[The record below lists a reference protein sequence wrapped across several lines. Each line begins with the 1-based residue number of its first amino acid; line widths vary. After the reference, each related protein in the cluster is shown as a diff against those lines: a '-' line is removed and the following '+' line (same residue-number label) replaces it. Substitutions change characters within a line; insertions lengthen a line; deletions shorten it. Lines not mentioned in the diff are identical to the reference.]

1 MATGGL
7 SFALG
12 AYTQATA
19 IGSTVI
25 GTAGLASGFNSL
37 AMMRQSAATN
47 NYAMAIGT
55 ASWADGVASLAMGS
69 SATARG
75 KQSIA
80 IGSSDML
87 AQNGGN
93 GRALTKY
100 DGTNNTQASGVR
112 AIAIGTTAR
121 TSADDTIAIG
131 TKTRILEKESGS
143 IAIGNTAG
151 TQGIKDTRADYLG
164 YTPITIKDKVGNQQD
179 KIAIGTNSYADGHD
193 SIAIGTRA
201 QAIFTNN
208 APSIGT
214 SRNTENAGAVSI
226 GYQSIAQGDQAVAL
240 GSRAEALNRQAMA
253 LGNDAFASGVGSIVI
268 GGDDSLP
275 HGSADTAGYQL
286 TTGYNPNSAK
296 FRPSAATGNGA
307 VVVGV
312 HSQALSQGSTAI
324 GVAATA
330 GDNDE
335 VKTKDTVKTATA
347 AKEATAVGA
356 KSRAKSEHT
365 TAVGYEAKAF
375 GLNST
380 TVGAE
385 STAESTNSFAGGYKA
400 TANGTNATAIGSSAQ
415 TKGDDAI
422 AIGTGAKALNTNTIS
437 IGTGNTVT
445 GANSTAIGDPTTISG
460 TGSHSLGND
469 NIIPDDNS
477 TVIGNSNVLSKGD
490 WSSTS
495 DGSHV
500 VGNNVQIRGE
510 NSLAFGNNA
519 MVGDANNEGVSGSVN
534 ATAIGT
540 SATAKGANALAVGT
554 GAKASKTNNTAI
566 GTSATVTKD
575 AGEDNIAFGSGAT
588 VTRGKNN
595 VVIGKGSQAD
605 SLNGSSI
612 AIGDG
617 ATIGNGVTGNG
628 YAIGTGANI
637 ASTNGGI
644 AFGNG
649 AKITNSNGGD
659 GSSVAIGEGAVAT
672 GTRAIS
678 LGHKA
683 NTDGNQVDSI
693 AIGSS
698 AKTSGNNNIAIGN
711 NATAQGNQA
720 EQIVIGTG
728 ANASGTSQ
736 YSIVMGSGAGATR
749 EHSTVLGSKANSIVD
764 GGVALGANSVSD
776 RQDGGSATGH
786 RSTYEP
792 YIPGTAD
799 PAQIEAIN
807 KTKGTTGAVSVGASA
822 TSSSPAIL
830 RQITNLAAGAEDT
843 DAVNVAQLKAAVT
856 TAVASSSWNIKEN
869 STQKDVVNSGDNVSF
884 ANGTG
889 TTATVEVTDSD
900 KTSTVKYSVNK
911 SNLNVAT
918 DGTVTAANTGDN
930 FATADQVAQAIN
942 KSEKTTAI
950 NNSTTITAKP
960 TTVGT
965 VTTYDLDLTQETKDK
980 IQQGIDA
987 NTTVNTKGITFTSDN
1002 AGAKTER
1009 KLGETL
1015 AINGDKTLI
1024 NTTVEAGKVSIAAT
1038 DKLKTAVTNAESA
1051 LQEIVT
1057 TVNGTTAQ
1065 TVNKNS
1071 NKANFINGK
1080 NIELTPS
1087 KDGITVATK
1096 ENVDFTTVNAT
1107 TVNATTVNGNTIKSG
1122 NVVINQDGIN
1132 AGGQTITNV
1141 KAGDKGTDAVN
1152 LNQLNEVKNTANA
1165 GWNLQANGQNGSNVK
1180 PNETVSLNNTDNN
1193 IVISK
1198 DANNDNVTFGLNS
1211 TLNIGNTKPIKID
1224 GTTGTISGLVSTLPT
1239 SSTLT
1244 AQTKP
1249 TTTDAILSS
1258 AATVGDVLNSG
1269 WNLQGNSQA
1278 VDFVSAYDTVNFV
1291 SGSGTTAEVTVD
1303 AGKAASTV
1311 KYSVNKSDLTVAPN
1325 GTVTA
1330 SNKGDN
1336 FATADQVAKAI
1347 NDSEKTSSVVSSTKT
1362 IKVTSKVDGKNTEYD
1377 LDLSEATKTSLQ
1389 NADNALQS
1397 WTAQANGQAVKTVS
1411 KDNATLNFVN
1421 GTNIQVTNDNGQV
1434 KIATVDA
1441 PTFTTVTAGTVNAE
1455 NFTTGTVSI
1464 TDNGIN
1470 AGNQKITNLANGTA
1484 NSDAVTLA
1492 QLNASKSV
1500 VKAGNNTN
1508 VRSETATD
1516 GSKVY
1521 TVDANATTVSG
1532 SDALN
1537 ITKSDAGNNVTNY
1550 ALDLSDKTKGEIK
1563 QGVDANTTVNTKGLT
1578 FTADSGTET
1587 LRKLGETLAINGDAT
1602 LINTKVEAGKVSVV
1616 ATKTLTDAVSNATSA
1631 LQSIVT
1637 TADSKDAQTVNK
1649 DSNKA
1654 NFISGTN
1661 IQLTGTKGGITVA
1674 TKENVDFTTVNA
1686 TTVNATTVNG
1696 DTIKSGDV
1704 VITKDGINAGNQTIS
1719 NVKDGTISENSKEA
1733 VNGSQ
1738 LYTTNQ
1744 NVTNNTANITKN
1756 TADIAK
1762 GTVYA
1767 GDVGNSFARPLG
1779 ETTNVKGGAKDNLSD
1794 NNIGVVSDG
1803 KDTLTVKLAKTLTDL
1818 TSAEFG
1824 EKDSSDKTVINKD
1837 GVSSE
1842 VTDKDGNV
1850 ISSTDLTSD
1859 GVTSESV
1866 IPETQTSSTETA
1878 DDGTTT
1884 QTDTATDG
1892 LDSNEVSSQGMT
1904 VSTSTTETKTTTVTP
1919 KDGTPETTVVETD
1932 TLKTTGV
1939 DNDGIRINTHETVTT
1954 TNPDGTTSVVE
1965 NGGEVSLTSS
1975 GLNNGGNRAINVAAG
1990 VNATDA
1996 VNVSQLEEART
2007 HYYSVK
2013 TSSEQANFNNDTA
2026 TGENSIAA
2034 GPNVWA
2040 QGVQSAVFGS
2050 MAGALGDKST
2060 AMGNDAWALGTQAT
2074 AIGSGVEAHGQGSV
2088 AIGNADNNGKDK
2100 TIATNE
2106 AINSV
2111 AIGTHAV
2118 VTKADTVAIGHNA
2131 GAVNTQ
2137 ATALGANANAAGEQ
2151 SNALGYKSS
2160 ASGNQSTAVGTEAN
2174 AAGKEA
2180 TALGYKAN
2188 SNGYRTTAIG
2198 HSSSA
2203 TGAMAVAL
2211 GNQANARGNLSQAF
2225 GDHAIASAE
2234 NATAI
2239 GTNANANA
2247 EKGIAFG
2254 TQAGVSGVSG
2264 IAFGDGAMSN
2274 AKQAISIGKSARTTA
2289 ENAVALGSSAIAT
2302 SNNAIAVGNS
2312 SNAIGAN
2319 SLAMG
2324 ANSKALKD
2332 NTIALGNNVSVTA
2345 ANAVALGLN
2354 STAYGENSIVMGT
2367 SAKNTGNH
2375 AVAIGTG
2382 ASAYRQNSIAMG
2394 KDSSTGGDFAVALGD
2409 SANAAAEN
2417 TLALGKNAIA
2427 DKKDSVALGNNAY
2440 TGDVIATESATL
2452 AGQVYEFAG
2461 KAPIGTVSVGN
2472 QGNERTIT
2480 NVAAG
2485 RISSTSTDAINGSQ
2499 LYAVSEVASRGW
2511 NIQANADVASK
2522 VVPGATVQFIDGK
2535 NINITRDGN
2544 NITIATDANVV
2555 TTETDKYVTS
2565 GKVDYD
2571 NQGNGTTTLT
2581 LKDGTEAQVTGA
2593 KNNFVTS
2600 ATTDAN
2606 GKKATLTRNDGGTV
2620 DIDLTNTVNQ
2630 AVTEATDKG
2639 TKYAGDRATDATTAN
2654 EFGRKLGETTNVK
2667 GGAQGELSDNNI
2679 GVVSNGVDTLTV
2691 KLAKALSGLTSATFG
2706 SDATDQTV
2714 INKDGVTI
2722 NSTTPDKTVSLTETG
2737 LNNGGNK
2744 ITNVKEGEAGTD
2756 AVNVNQ
2762 LNQAITNNA
2771 YNWNISDGTNNT
2783 AVPDSG
2789 TVAVKG
2795 SANADSANTVGVVTE
2810 LEGTNVKVDLSQK
2823 AKDDIANGQ
2832 KHSSVAG
2839 DTNFVVTQTTT
2850 NPEGGKQYDIKLADK
2865 VVIGKDKPVTIDGT
2879 NGTVSGLT
2887 NTTWDPNTTYT
2898 GGQAATQEQL
2908 KSVSDVVQNGWNI
2921 QANTDTA
2928 TKVAPGDTVKFID
2941 GENIK
2946 ITRAGNDITVATAKD
2961 VKFDSVKVGDKV
2973 SINNDGINAGDTKV
2987 TNVTNGTLAADSK
3000 DAVNGSQL
3008 YATNQN
3014 VTNNAANITK
3024 NADNI
3029 AKGTVYAGDRL
3040 DAAVTGKTN
3049 NFTRAL
3055 GEQTNVVGG
3064 ATGELS
3070 DNNLAVISNGTDTLT
3085 VKLAKSLT
3093 DLTNAT
3099 FGSTDTDKTVINKDG
3114 VIISSDKPEKEVS
3127 LTDKGLNNGNNQITN
3142 VTSGLVKRDGSS
3154 VELSKAEGDVLTNAV
3169 NVGDLKT
3176 TVTNLTEEGKGGG
3189 FGLTAEDNKDVK
3201 ADLGKTVKV
3210 QGDGSVK
3217 TTIVEKDGQS
3227 ALQVGLT
3234 ENVTVGGQDK
3244 PGTITV
3250 KGENGKDGSIGLT
3263 GAPGKDG
3270 QDAQAT
3276 IKVVDGTKGLDGN
3289 NGKDGESKTRIVY
3302 EKPNGGGT
3310 EEIATLNDGLNFVGD
3325 KGQIIRKK
3333 LNETLAIKGNL
3344 DAAAVVTDKNLRVD
3358 NDKDQNGELI
3368 IKMAKSLTD
3377 LTNATFSSDDSN
3389 TVIGGNGLTI
3399 TPKGGDASN
3408 TVSLTDKGLNNGNN
3422 TIINVAPG
3430 VNGTDAVNKDQLDG
3444 VNATAN
3450 AGWNLTTNGD
3460 NTNASNVAPNST
3472 VDLANTDGNIVIT
3485 KAGNNVTFDLNNNLT
3500 VGGPGKDGKDGV
3512 DGQLGVQGKDGK
3524 TGVALNGKDG
3534 TIGINGKDG
3543 SNGSITV
3550 KQGKPGVDGK
3560 DGETKTRIVYE
3571 TKDETGKPTT
3581 EEVATLKDGLKFVG
3595 DTGEVIAKKLNETL
3609 AIKGNLTATA
3619 AVTDKNLRVD
3629 NENGQLIVK
3638 MAKSLTDLTNAT
3650 FGSDNSNTTIGGN
3663 GVTITPK
3670 GGDASNTVSLT
3681 DKGLN
3686 NGNNQV
3692 TNVSTGLKDRDGNN
3706 VTLANASGD
3715 VLNNAVNVGDLKD
3728 SVNNL
3733 TNATTGGFGL
3743 TDEKGNDVKADLGK
3757 TVTVQGD
3764 GSVRTTVVEV
3774 EKDGKKEKV
3783 LEVGLTNNVTVGND
3797 KEPGTITVKG
3807 ENGKDGVSI
3816 SGKDGIGIKGENGQ
3830 DAVSINGKDGD
3841 GTVAVKGKDGKTG
3854 VALNGKDG
3862 TIGINGKDGSNG
3874 SITVAQGEKGLD
3886 GNDGANGKTKTR
3898 IVYEKPNGDKEEVA
3912 TLNDGL
3918 NFVGND
3924 GKVIAK
3930 KLNKTLA
3937 IKGNLSTAVKDVTA
3951 NNLRVDNV
3959 GDELIINMAK
3969 ALTDLTSATF
3979 TNKDGNKSV
3988 VDGNGLTITPTK
4000 GGNIVSLTTSGLD
4013 NGGNKVINVAAGD
4026 VNANSTDAVN
4036 GSQLYAVSE
4045 VANKGWNI
4053 QTNGNDTTNV
4063 KPGDTVNFVNGKNIE
4078 INNDGTNVTVGLAKD
4093 VDLGKDGSI
4102 KAGDTIMNNEGVKVG
4117 DNVSLTKD
4125 GLKAGNVTISATTGI
4140 NAGDKQITNVAS
4152 GLGGKKLSEAKGDT
4166 LTNAA
4171 NIGDLQT
4178 AVSSVTDASQG
4189 GGFGLADDK
4198 GQEVKQNLGKTIPVK
4213 GDGKNIITVVKG
4225 GALTVN
4231 LNKDVDLGK
4240 DGSVTTG
4247 NTKVSDKGVSFADSL
4262 VNLTSNGLDN
4272 GGNKVTNVKAGD
4284 VNANS
4289 TDAVN
4294 GSQLYAT
4301 NQNVTNVQNE
4311 VAKGWN
4317 IEAGTVDGGKVFNAS
4332 KTKVAMGDTVGV
4344 KAGKNIEITQDGSN
4358 IAIAT
4363 SANPTFETVTTE
4375 SVKVGKGD
4383 NTVAIETVTDKH
4395 GSALKVSGADGKSET
4410 RINNVADGKA
4420 DNDAVNVRQLRGVAQ
4435 NVANIDNRVSKLD
4448 KRVRGIGANAAAAS
4462 SLPQVYIPGKSMV
4475 ALAGGAYS
4483 GASAVAVGYSRAS
4496 DNGKVILKV
4505 NGTANSAGH
4514 YSGGVGVGYQW

>member
-1 MATGGL
+1 MA
-7 SFALG
+7 G
-12 AYTQATA
+12 A
-19 IGSTVI
+19 
-25 GTAGLASGFNSL
+25 
-37 AMMRQSAATN
+37 
-47 NYAMAIGT
+47 
-55 ASWADGVASLAMGS
+55 
-69 SATARG
+69 
-75 KQSIA
+75 
-80 IGSSDML
+80 SSD
-87 AQNGGN
+87 
-93 GRALTKY
+93 K
-100 DGTNNTQASGVR
+100 
-112 AIAIGTTAR
+112 
-121 TSADDTIAIG
+121 
-131 TKTRILEKESGS
+131 
-143 IAIGNTAG
+143 
-151 TQGIKDTRADYLG
+151 
-164 YTPITIKDKVGNQQD
+164 
-179 KIAIGTNSYADGHD
+179 
-193 SIAIGTRA
+193 
-201 QAIFTNN
+201 
-208 APSIGT
+208 
-214 SRNTENAGAVSI
+214 
-226 GYQSIAQGDQAVAL
+226 
-240 GSRAEALNRQAMA
+240 
-253 LGNDAFASGVGSIVI
+253 
-268 GGDDSLP
+268 
-275 HGSADTAGYQL
+275 
-286 TTGYNPNSAK
+286 
-296 FRPSAATGNGA
+296 
-307 VVVGV
+307 
-312 HSQALSQGSTAI
+312 
-324 GVAATA
+324 
-330 GDNDE
+330 
-335 VKTKDTVKTATA
+335 
-347 AKEATAVGA
+347 ATAV
-356 KSRAKSEHT
+356 
-365 TAVGYEAKAF
+365 
-375 GLNST
+375 
-380 TVGAE
+380 
-385 STAESTNSFAGGYKA
+385 
-400 TANGTNATAIGSSAQ
+400 
-415 TKGDDAI
+415 
-422 AIGTGAKALNTNTIS
+422 
-437 IGTGNTVT
+437 
-445 GANSTAIGDPTTISG
+445 
-460 TGSHSLGND
+460 
-469 NIIPDDNS
+469 
-477 TVIGNSNVLSKGD
+477 
-490 WSSTS
+490 
-495 DGSHV
+495 
-500 VGNNVQIRGE
+500 
-510 NSLAFGNNA
+510 
-519 MVGDANNEGVSGSVN
+519 
-534 ATAIGT
+534 
-540 SATAKGANALAVGT
+540 
-554 GAKASKTNNTAI
+554 
-566 GTSATVTKD
+566 
-575 AGEDNIAFGSGAT
+575 
-588 VTRGKNN
+588 
-595 VVIGKGSQAD
+595 
-605 SLNGSSI
+605 
-612 AIGDG
+612 
-617 ATIGNGVTGNG
+617 
-628 YAIGTGANI
+628 
-637 ASTNGGI
+637 
-644 AFGNG
+644 
-649 AKITNSNGGD
+649 
-659 GSSVAIGEGAVAT
+659 
-672 GTRAIS
+672 
-678 LGHKA
+678 
-683 NTDGNQVDSI
+683 
-693 AIGSS
+693 
-698 AKTSGNNNIAIGN
+698 
-711 NATAQGNQA
+711 
-720 EQIVIGTG
+720 
-728 ANASGTSQ
+728 
-736 YSIVMGSGAGATR
+736 
-749 EHSTVLGSKANSIVD
+749 
-764 GGVALGANSVSD
+764 
-776 RQDGGSATGH
+776 
-786 RSTYEP
+786 
-792 YIPGTAD
+792 
-799 PAQIEAIN
+799 
-807 KTKGTTGAVSVGASA
+807 
-822 TSSSPAIL
+822 
-830 RQITNLAAGAEDT
+830 
-843 DAVNVAQLKAAVT
+843 
-856 TAVASSSWNIKEN
+856 
-869 STQKDVVNSGDNVSF
+869 
-884 ANGTG
+884 
-889 TTATVEVTDSD
+889 
-900 KTSTVKYSVNK
+900 
-911 SNLNVAT
+911 
-918 DGTVTAANTGDN
+918 
-930 FATADQVAQAIN
+930 
-942 KSEKTTAI
+942 
-950 NNSTTITAKP
+950 
-960 TTVGT
+960 
-965 VTTYDLDLTQETKDK
+965 
-980 IQQGIDA
+980 
-987 NTTVNTKGITFTSDN
+987 
-1002 AGAKTER
+1002 
-1009 KLGETL
+1009 
-1015 AINGDKTLI
+1015 
-1024 NTTVEAGKVSIAAT
+1024 
-1038 DKLKTAVTNAESA
+1038 
-1051 LQEIVT
+1051 
-1057 TVNGTTAQ
+1057 
-1065 TVNKNS
+1065 
-1071 NKANFINGK
+1071 
-1080 NIELTPS
+1080 
-1087 KDGITVATK
+1087 
-1096 ENVDFTTVNAT
+1096 
-1107 TVNATTVNGNTIKSG
+1107 
-1122 NVVINQDGIN
+1122 
-1132 AGGQTITNV
+1132 
-1141 KAGDKGTDAVN
+1141 
-1152 LNQLNEVKNTANA
+1152 
-1165 GWNLQANGQNGSNVK
+1165 
-1180 PNETVSLNNTDNN
+1180 
-1193 IVISK
+1193 
-1198 DANNDNVTFGLNS
+1198 
-1211 TLNIGNTKPIKID
+1211 
-1224 GTTGTISGLVSTLPT
+1224 
-1239 SSTLT
+1239 
-1244 AQTKP
+1244 
-1249 TTTDAILSS
+1249 
-1258 AATVGDVLNSG
+1258 
-1269 WNLQGNSQA
+1269 
-1278 VDFVSAYDTVNFV
+1278 
-1291 SGSGTTAEVTVD
+1291 
-1303 AGKAASTV
+1303 
-1311 KYSVNKSDLTVAPN
+1311 
-1325 GTVTA
+1325 
-1330 SNKGDN
+1330 
-1336 FATADQVAKAI
+1336 
-1347 NDSEKTSSVVSSTKT
+1347 
-1362 IKVTSKVDGKNTEYD
+1362 
-1377 LDLSEATKTSLQ
+1377 
-1389 NADNALQS
+1389 
-1397 WTAQANGQAVKTVS
+1397 
-1411 KDNATLNFVN
+1411 
-1421 GTNIQVTNDNGQV
+1421 
-1434 KIATVDA
+1434 
-1441 PTFTTVTAGTVNAE
+1441 
-1455 NFTTGTVSI
+1455 
-1464 TDNGIN
+1464 
-1470 AGNQKITNLANGTA
+1470 
-1484 NSDAVTLA
+1484 
-1492 QLNASKSV
+1492 
-1500 VKAGNNTN
+1500 
-1508 VRSETATD
+1508 
-1516 GSKVY
+1516 
-1521 TVDANATTVSG
+1521 
-1532 SDALN
+1532 
-1537 ITKSDAGNNVTNY
+1537 
-1550 ALDLSDKTKGEIK
+1550 
-1563 QGVDANTTVNTKGLT
+1563 
-1578 FTADSGTET
+1578 
-1587 LRKLGETLAINGDAT
+1587 
-1602 LINTKVEAGKVSVV
+1602 
-1616 ATKTLTDAVSNATSA
+1616 
-1631 LQSIVT
+1631 
-1637 TADSKDAQTVNK
+1637 
-1649 DSNKA
+1649 
-1654 NFISGTN
+1654 
-1661 IQLTGTKGGITVA
+1661 
-1674 TKENVDFTTVNA
+1674 
-1686 TTVNATTVNG
+1686 
-1696 DTIKSGDV
+1696 
-1704 VITKDGINAGNQTIS
+1704 
-1719 NVKDGTISENSKEA
+1719 
-1733 VNGSQ
+1733 
-1738 LYTTNQ
+1738 
-1744 NVTNNTANITKN
+1744 
-1756 TADIAK
+1756 
-1762 GTVYA
+1762 
-1767 GDVGNSFARPLG
+1767 
-1779 ETTNVKGGAKDNLSD
+1779 
-1794 NNIGVVSDG
+1794 
-1803 KDTLTVKLAKTLTDL
+1803 
-1818 TSAEFG
+1818 
-1824 EKDSSDKTVINKD
+1824 
-1837 GVSSE
+1837 
-1842 VTDKDGNV
+1842 
-1850 ISSTDLTSD
+1850 
-1859 GVTSESV
+1859 
-1866 IPETQTSSTETA
+1866 
-1878 DDGTTT
+1878 
-1884 QTDTATDG
+1884 
-1892 LDSNEVSSQGMT
+1892 
-1904 VSTSTTETKTTTVTP
+1904 
-1919 KDGTPETTVVETD
+1919 
-1932 TLKTTGV
+1932 
-1939 DNDGIRINTHETVTT
+1939 
-1954 TNPDGTTSVVE
+1954 
-1965 NGGEVSLTSS
+1965 
-1975 GLNNGGNRAINVAAG
+1975 
-1990 VNATDA
+1990 
-1996 VNVSQLEEART
+1996 
-2007 HYYSVK
+2007 
-2013 TSSEQANFNNDTA
+2013 
-2026 TGENSIAA
+2026 
-2034 GPNVWA
+2034 
-2040 QGVQSAVFGS
+2040 
-2050 MAGALGDKST
+2050 
-2060 AMGNDAWALGTQAT
+2060 GNDAWALGVQST
-2074 AIGSGVEAHGQGSV
+2074 AIGSGVVAGGKGSV
-2088 AIGNADNNGKDK
+2088 VIGSAENTEK
-2100 TIATNE
+2100 TVSTAE
-2106 AINSV
+2106 AENSV

-2118 VTKADTVAIGHNA
+2118 VTKADAVAIGHNS
-2131 GAVNTQ
+2131 GAVNVNTTAIGSGANASGEHSTALGNKASSSGNN
-2137 ATALGANANAAGEQ
+2137 ATALG
-2151 SNALGYKSS
+2151 
-2160 ASGNQSTAVGTEAN
+2160 VEAN
-2174 AAGKEA
+2174 ASGQESNV
-2180 TALGYKAN
+2180 LGYKAN
-2188 SNGYRTTAIG
+2188 SNGYR
-2198 HSSSA
+2198 
-2203 TGAMAVAL
+2203 AMALGTLSNAAGTMAIAL
-2211 GNQANARGNLSQAF
+2211 GSQSNASGIKAQAF
-2225 GDHAIASAE
+2225 GSNAIASAE
-2234 NATAI
+2234 DAI
-2239 GTNANANA
+2239 AMGSNANANA
-2247 EKGIAFG
+2247 VSGVALG
-2254 TQAGVSGVSG
+2254 NRSMASGVSGV
-2264 IAFGDGAMSN
+2264 ALGDGAASN
-2274 AKQAISIGKSARTTA
+2274 AQQSISIGKSARTTA
-2289 ENAVALGSSAIAT
+2289 TNSIALGNASLATADSAIAMGNSSSAVG
-2302 SNNAIAVGNS
+2302 SNGIAVG
-2312 SNAIGAN
+2312 AK
-2319 SLAMG
+2319 
-2324 ANSKALKD
+2324 SKALKD
-2332 NTIALGNNVSVTA
+2332 NAIALGNNATVTA
-2345 ANAVALGLN
+2345 NNALALGLN
-2354 STAYGENSIVMGT
+2354 SVAYSDNAIVLGT
-2367 SAKNTGNH
+2367 TSKATGSH

-2417 TLALGKNAIA
+2417 TLALGKNAVA

-2511 NIQANADVASK
+2511 NIQANGDKASQVA
-2522 VVPGATVQFIDGK
+2522 PGASVQFIDGT
-2535 NINITRDGN
+2535 NIDITRDGN
-2544 NITIATDANVV
+2544 NITIATAANVV
-2555 TTETDKYVTS
+2555 TTDTDKYVTG
-2565 GKVDYD
+2565 GKVAYD

-2593 KNNFVTS
+2593 KNNFVTKS
-2600 ATTDAN
+2600 ETATD

-2639 TKYAGDRATDATTAN
+2639 TKYAGDKADTGAAAN

-2744 ITNVKEGEAGTD
+2744 ITNVAEGKAGTD
-2756 AVNVNQ
+2756 AVNVDQ
-2762 LNQAITNNA
+2762 LTKAITDSA

-2795 SANADSANTVGVVTE
+2795 SANADSVNTVGVVTE

-3114 VIISSDKPEKEVS
+3114 VTISSGKPEKEVS

-3250 KGENGKDGSIGLT
+3250 KGENSKDGVAINGKDGSIGLT

-3325 KGQIIRKK
+3325 KGQVIQKK

-3344 DAAAVVTDKNLRVD
+3344 DVNATVTDKNLRVD

-3399 TPKGGDASN
+3399 TPKAGDE
-3408 TVSLTDKGLNNGNN
+3408 VSLTDKGLNNGNN

-3581 EEVATLKDGLKFVG
+3581 EEVATLNDGLKFVG

-3629 NENGQLIVK
+3629 NENGRLIVK

-3764 GSVRTTVVEV
+3764 GSVKTEVV
-3774 EKDGKKEKV
+3774 EKDGKKA
-3783 LEVGLTNNVTVGND
+3783 LQIGLTNNVTVGND

-3816 SGKDGIGIKGENGQ
+3816 SGKDGISIKGENGQ
-3830 DAVSINGKDGD
+3830 DAVSINGKDGN
-3841 GTVAVKGKDGKTG
+3841 GAIAVNGKDGKTG
-3854 VALNGKDG
+3854 VGLDGANG

-3874 SITVAQGEKGLD
+3874 TITLAKGEPGVD
-3886 GNDGANGKTKTR
+3886 GKDGKTR
-3898 IVYEKPNGDKEEVA
+3898 IVYETKTPDGKTVTEEVA
-3912 TLNDGL
+3912 TLKDGL
-3918 NFVGND
+3918 KFVGDD
-3924 GKVIAK
+3924 GKIITK
-3930 KLNKTLA
+3930 ELNETLT
-3937 IKGNLSTAVKDVTA
+3937 IKGNLSTTAAVTDK
-3951 NNLRVDNV
+3951 NLRVDNV
-3959 GDELIINMAK
+3959 DNALIIKMART
-3969 ALTDLTSATF
+3969 LTDLTNATF
-3979 TNKDGNKSV
+3979 TNAGGDKSV
-3988 VDGNGLTITPTK
+3988 VDGNGLTITPS
-4000 GGNIVSLTTSGLD
+4000 GNASNTVSLTTTGLN
-4013 NGGNKVINVAAGD
+4013 NGDNKVINVAAGD

-4053 QTNGNDTTNV
+4053 QTNGSNTTNV
-4063 KPGDTVNFVNGKNIE
+4063 KPGDTVNFANGDNIA
-4078 INNDGTNVTVGLAKD
+4078 ITNDGTKVTVGLVKN
-4093 VDLGKDGSI
+4093 VDLGEDGSI
-4102 KAGDTIMNNEGVKVG
+4102 KAGDTFVNKDGVKVG

-4152 GLGGKKLSEAKGDT
+4152 GLGGKKLSEAEGDT

-4178 AVSSVTDASQG
+4178 AVSSVTDASKG

-4198 GQEVKQNLGKTIPVK
+4198 GANVTQNLGKTIAVK
-4213 GDGKNIITVVKG
+4213 GDGKNISTVVKG

-4383 NTVAIETVTDKH
+4383 NTVAIEMVTDKH

>member
-1 MATGGL
+1 MNKIFKVIWSHVTQTFVVVSELTRSKSKAKASVSDVKMNDVPSLITSGFKLTLISSLLISSIPTVYAAVAIDSMNRGFAFNNGTAKAGTNSAHYSYNYENPGNKNYVGQSDTSRYSGTLEASSGIAIGLNATTIASDNYSSGVAIGDNAMATGGL

-2319 SLAMG
+2319 SL
-2324 ANSKALKD
+2324 
-2332 NTIALGNNVSVTA
+2332 
-2345 ANAVALGLN
+2345 
-2354 STAYGENSIVMGT
+2354 
-2367 SAKNTGNH
+2367 
-2375 AVAIGTG
+2375 
-2382 ASAYRQNSIAMG
+2382 
-2394 KDSSTGGDFAVALGD
+2394 
-2409 SANAAAEN
+2409 
-2417 TLALGKNAIA
+2417 
-2427 DKKDSVALGNNAY
+2427 
-2440 TGDVIATESATL
+2440 
-2452 AGQVYEFAG
+2452 
-2461 KAPIGTVSVGN
+2461 
-2472 QGNERTIT
+2472 
-2480 NVAAG
+2480 
-2485 RISSTSTDAINGSQ
+2485 NGC
-2499 LYAVSEVASRGW
+2499 
-2511 NIQANADVASK
+2511 K
-2522 VVPGATVQFIDGK
+2522 
-2535 NINITRDGN
+2535 
-2544 NITIATDANVV
+2544 
-2555 TTETDKYVTS
+2555 
-2565 GKVDYD
+2565 
-2571 NQGNGTTTLT
+2571 
-2581 LKDGTEAQVTGA
+2581 
-2593 KNNFVTS
+2593 
-2600 ATTDAN
+2600 
-2606 GKKATLTRNDGGTV
+2606 
-2620 DIDLTNTVNQ
+2620 
-2630 AVTEATDKG
+2630 
-2639 TKYAGDRATDATTAN
+2639 
-2654 EFGRKLGETTNVK
+2654 
-2667 GGAQGELSDNNI
+2667 
-2679 GVVSNGVDTLTV
+2679 
-2691 KLAKALSGLTSATFG
+2691 
-2706 SDATDQTV
+2706 
-2714 INKDGVTI
+2714 
-2722 NSTTPDKTVSLTETG
+2722 
-2737 LNNGGNK
+2737 
-2744 ITNVKEGEAGTD
+2744 
-2756 AVNVNQ
+2756 
-2762 LNQAITNNA
+2762 
-2771 YNWNISDGTNNT
+2771 
-2783 AVPDSG
+2783 
-2789 TVAVKG
+2789 
-2795 SANADSANTVGVVTE
+2795 
-2810 LEGTNVKVDLSQK
+2810 
-2823 AKDDIANGQ
+2823 
-2832 KHSSVAG
+2832 
-2839 DTNFVVTQTTT
+2839 
-2850 NPEGGKQYDIKLADK
+2850 
-2865 VVIGKDKPVTIDGT
+2865 
-2879 NGTVSGLT
+2879 
-2887 NTTWDPNTTYT
+2887 
-2898 GGQAATQEQL
+2898 
-2908 KSVSDVVQNGWNI
+2908 
-2921 QANTDTA
+2921 
-2928 TKVAPGDTVKFID
+2928 
-2941 GENIK
+2941 
-2946 ITRAGNDITVATAKD
+2946 
-2961 VKFDSVKVGDKV
+2961 
-2973 SINNDGINAGDTKV
+2973 
-2987 TNVTNGTLAADSK
+2987 
-3000 DAVNGSQL
+3000 
-3008 YATNQN
+3008 
-3014 VTNNAANITK
+3014 
-3024 NADNI
+3024 
-3029 AKGTVYAGDRL
+3029 
-3040 DAAVTGKTN
+3040 
-3049 NFTRAL
+3049 
-3055 GEQTNVVGG
+3055 
-3064 ATGELS
+3064 
-3070 DNNLAVISNGTDTLT
+3070 
-3085 VKLAKSLT
+3085 
-3093 DLTNAT
+3093 
-3099 FGSTDTDKTVINKDG
+3099 
-3114 VIISSDKPEKEVS
+3114 
-3127 LTDKGLNNGNNQITN
+3127 
-3142 VTSGLVKRDGSS
+3142 
-3154 VELSKAEGDVLTNAV
+3154 
-3169 NVGDLKT
+3169 
-3176 TVTNLTEEGKGGG
+3176 
-3189 FGLTAEDNKDVK
+3189 
-3201 ADLGKTVKV
+3201 
-3210 QGDGSVK
+3210 
-3217 TTIVEKDGQS
+3217 
-3227 ALQVGLT
+3227 
-3234 ENVTVGGQDK
+3234 
-3244 PGTITV
+3244 
-3250 KGENGKDGSIGLT
+3250 
-3263 GAPGKDG
+3263 
-3270 QDAQAT
+3270 
-3276 IKVVDGTKGLDGN
+3276 
-3289 NGKDGESKTRIVY
+3289 
-3302 EKPNGGGT
+3302 
-3310 EEIATLNDGLNFVGD
+3310 
-3325 KGQIIRKK
+3325 
-3333 LNETLAIKGNL
+3333 
-3344 DAAAVVTDKNLRVD
+3344 
-3358 NDKDQNGELI
+3358 
-3368 IKMAKSLTD
+3368 
-3377 LTNATFSSDDSN
+3377 
-3389 TVIGGNGLTI
+3389 
-3399 TPKGGDASN
+3399 
-3408 TVSLTDKGLNNGNN
+3408 
-3422 TIINVAPG
+3422 
-3430 VNGTDAVNKDQLDG
+3430 
-3444 VNATAN
+3444 
-3450 AGWNLTTNGD
+3450 
-3460 NTNASNVAPNST
+3460 
-3472 VDLANTDGNIVIT
+3472 
-3485 KAGNNVTFDLNNNLT
+3485 
-3500 VGGPGKDGKDGV
+3500 
-3512 DGQLGVQGKDGK
+3512 
-3524 TGVALNGKDG
+3524 
-3534 TIGINGKDG
+3534 
-3543 SNGSITV
+3543 
-3550 KQGKPGVDGK
+3550 
-3560 DGETKTRIVYE
+3560 
-3571 TKDETGKPTT
+3571 
-3581 EEVATLKDGLKFVG
+3581 
-3595 DTGEVIAKKLNETL
+3595 
-3609 AIKGNLTATA
+3609 
-3619 AVTDKNLRVD
+3619 
-3629 NENGQLIVK
+3629 
-3638 MAKSLTDLTNAT
+3638 
-3650 FGSDNSNTTIGGN
+3650 
-3663 GVTITPK
+3663 
-3670 GGDASNTVSLT
+3670 
-3681 DKGLN
+3681 
-3686 NGNNQV
+3686 
-3692 TNVSTGLKDRDGNN
+3692 
-3706 VTLANASGD
+3706 
-3715 VLNNAVNVGDLKD
+3715 
-3728 SVNNL
+3728 
-3733 TNATTGGFGL
+3733 
-3743 TDEKGNDVKADLGK
+3743 
-3757 TVTVQGD
+3757 
-3764 GSVRTTVVEV
+3764 
-3774 EKDGKKEKV
+3774 
-3783 LEVGLTNNVTVGND
+3783 
-3797 KEPGTITVKG
+3797 
-3807 ENGKDGVSI
+3807 
-3816 SGKDGIGIKGENGQ
+3816 
-3830 DAVSINGKDGD
+3830 
-3841 GTVAVKGKDGKTG
+3841 
-3854 VALNGKDG
+3854 
-3862 TIGINGKDGSNG
+3862 
-3874 SITVAQGEKGLD
+3874 
-3886 GNDGANGKTKTR
+3886 
-3898 IVYEKPNGDKEEVA
+3898 
-3912 TLNDGL
+3912 
-3918 NFVGND
+3918 
-3924 GKVIAK
+3924 
-3930 KLNKTLA
+3930 
-3937 IKGNLSTAVKDVTA
+3937 
-3951 NNLRVDNV
+3951 
-3959 GDELIINMAK
+3959 
-3969 ALTDLTSATF
+3969 
-3979 TNKDGNKSV
+3979 
-3988 VDGNGLTITPTK
+3988 
-4000 GGNIVSLTTSGLD
+4000 
-4013 NGGNKVINVAAGD
+4013 
-4026 VNANSTDAVN
+4026 
-4036 GSQLYAVSE
+4036 
-4045 VANKGWNI
+4045 
-4053 QTNGNDTTNV
+4053 
-4063 KPGDTVNFVNGKNIE
+4063 
-4078 INNDGTNVTVGLAKD
+4078 
-4093 VDLGKDGSI
+4093 
-4102 KAGDTIMNNEGVKVG
+4102 
-4117 DNVSLTKD
+4117 
-4125 GLKAGNVTISATTGI
+4125 
-4140 NAGDKQITNVAS
+4140 
-4152 GLGGKKLSEAKGDT
+4152 
-4166 LTNAA
+4166 
-4171 NIGDLQT
+4171 
-4178 AVSSVTDASQG
+4178 
-4189 GGFGLADDK
+4189 
-4198 GQEVKQNLGKTIPVK
+4198 
-4213 GDGKNIITVVKG
+4213 
-4225 GALTVN
+4225 
-4231 LNKDVDLGK
+4231 
-4240 DGSVTTG
+4240 
-4247 NTKVSDKGVSFADSL
+4247 
-4262 VNLTSNGLDN
+4262 
-4272 GGNKVTNVKAGD
+4272 
-4284 VNANS
+4284 
-4289 TDAVN
+4289 
-4294 GSQLYAT
+4294 
-4301 NQNVTNVQNE
+4301 
-4311 VAKGWN
+4311 
-4317 IEAGTVDGGKVFNAS
+4317 
-4332 KTKVAMGDTVGV
+4332 
-4344 KAGKNIEITQDGSN
+4344 
-4358 IAIAT
+4358 
-4363 SANPTFETVTTE
+4363 
-4375 SVKVGKGD
+4375 
-4383 NTVAIETVTDKH
+4383 
-4395 GSALKVSGADGKSET
+4395 
-4410 RINNVADGKA
+4410 
-4420 DNDAVNVRQLRGVAQ
+4420 
-4435 NVANIDNRVSKLD
+4435 
-4448 KRVRGIGANAAAAS
+4448 
-4462 SLPQVYIPGKSMV
+4462 
-4475 ALAGGAYS
+4475 
-4483 GASAVAVGYSRAS
+4483 
-4496 DNGKVILKV
+4496 
-4505 NGTANSAGH
+4505 
-4514 YSGGVGVGYQW
+4514 

>member
-1 MATGGL
+1 M
-7 SFALG
+7 
-12 AYTQATA
+12 
-19 IGSTVI
+19 
-25 GTAGLASGFNSL
+25 
-37 AMMRQSAATN
+37 
-47 NYAMAIGT
+47 
-55 ASWADGVASLAMGS
+55 
-69 SATARG
+69 
-75 KQSIA
+75 
-80 IGSSDML
+80 
-87 AQNGGN
+87 
-93 GRALTKY
+93 
-100 DGTNNTQASGVR
+100 
-112 AIAIGTTAR
+112 
-121 TSADDTIAIG
+121 
-131 TKTRILEKESGS
+131 
-143 IAIGNTAG
+143 
-151 TQGIKDTRADYLG
+151 
-164 YTPITIKDKVGNQQD
+164 
-179 KIAIGTNSYADGHD
+179 
-193 SIAIGTRA
+193 
-201 QAIFTNN
+201 
-208 APSIGT
+208 
-214 SRNTENAGAVSI
+214 
-226 GYQSIAQGDQAVAL
+226 
-240 GSRAEALNRQAMA
+240 
-253 LGNDAFASGVGSIVI
+253 
-268 GGDDSLP
+268 
-275 HGSADTAGYQL
+275 
-286 TTGYNPNSAK
+286 
-296 FRPSAATGNGA
+296 
-307 VVVGV
+307 
-312 HSQALSQGSTAI
+312 
-324 GVAATA
+324 
-330 GDNDE
+330 
-335 VKTKDTVKTATA
+335 
-347 AKEATAVGA
+347 
-356 KSRAKSEHT
+356 
-365 TAVGYEAKAF
+365 
-375 GLNST
+375 
-380 TVGAE
+380 
-385 STAESTNSFAGGYKA
+385 
-400 TANGTNATAIGSSAQ
+400 
-415 TKGDDAI
+415 
-422 AIGTGAKALNTNTIS
+422 
-437 IGTGNTVT
+437 
-445 GANSTAIGDPTTISG
+445 
-460 TGSHSLGND
+460 
-469 NIIPDDNS
+469 
-477 TVIGNSNVLSKGD
+477 
-490 WSSTS
+490 
-495 DGSHV
+495 
-500 VGNNVQIRGE
+500 
-510 NSLAFGNNA
+510 
-519 MVGDANNEGVSGSVN
+519 
-534 ATAIGT
+534 
-540 SATAKGANALAVGT
+540 
-554 GAKASKTNNTAI
+554 
-566 GTSATVTKD
+566 
-575 AGEDNIAFGSGAT
+575 
-588 VTRGKNN
+588 
-595 VVIGKGSQAD
+595 
-605 SLNGSSI
+605 
-612 AIGDG
+612 
-617 ATIGNGVTGNG
+617 
-628 YAIGTGANI
+628 
-637 ASTNGGI
+637 
-644 AFGNG
+644 
-649 AKITNSNGGD
+649 
-659 GSSVAIGEGAVAT
+659 
-672 GTRAIS
+672 
-678 LGHKA
+678 
-683 NTDGNQVDSI
+683 
-693 AIGSS
+693 
-698 AKTSGNNNIAIGN
+698 
-711 NATAQGNQA
+711 
-720 EQIVIGTG
+720 
-728 ANASGTSQ
+728 
-736 YSIVMGSGAGATR
+736 
-749 EHSTVLGSKANSIVD
+749 
-764 GGVALGANSVSD
+764 
-776 RQDGGSATGH
+776 
-786 RSTYEP
+786 
-792 YIPGTAD
+792 
-799 PAQIEAIN
+799 
-807 KTKGTTGAVSVGASA
+807 
-822 TSSSPAIL
+822 
-830 RQITNLAAGAEDT
+830 
-843 DAVNVAQLKAAVT
+843 
-856 TAVASSSWNIKEN
+856 
-869 STQKDVVNSGDNVSF
+869 
-884 ANGTG
+884 
-889 TTATVEVTDSD
+889 
-900 KTSTVKYSVNK
+900 
-911 SNLNVAT
+911 
-918 DGTVTAANTGDN
+918 
-930 FATADQVAQAIN
+930 
-942 KSEKTTAI
+942 
-950 NNSTTITAKP
+950 
-960 TTVGT
+960 
-965 VTTYDLDLTQETKDK
+965 
-980 IQQGIDA
+980 
-987 NTTVNTKGITFTSDN
+987 
-1002 AGAKTER
+1002 
-1009 KLGETL
+1009 
-1015 AINGDKTLI
+1015 
-1024 NTTVEAGKVSIAAT
+1024 
-1038 DKLKTAVTNAESA
+1038 
-1051 LQEIVT
+1051 
-1057 TVNGTTAQ
+1057 
-1065 TVNKNS
+1065 
-1071 NKANFINGK
+1071 
-1080 NIELTPS
+1080 
-1087 KDGITVATK
+1087 
-1096 ENVDFTTVNAT
+1096 
-1107 TVNATTVNGNTIKSG
+1107 
-1122 NVVINQDGIN
+1122 INQ
-1132 AGGQTITNV
+1132 
-1141 KAGDKGTDAVN
+1141 
-1152 LNQLNEVKNTANA
+1152 
-1165 GWNLQANGQNGSNVK
+1165 
-1180 PNETVSLNNTDNN
+1180 
-1193 IVISK
+1193 
-1198 DANNDNVTFGLNS
+1198 
-1211 TLNIGNTKPIKID
+1211 
-1224 GTTGTISGLVSTLPT
+1224 
-1239 SSTLT
+1239 
-1244 AQTKP
+1244 
-1249 TTTDAILSS
+1249 
-1258 AATVGDVLNSG
+1258 
-1269 WNLQGNSQA
+1269 
-1278 VDFVSAYDTVNFV
+1278 
-1291 SGSGTTAEVTVD
+1291 
-1303 AGKAASTV
+1303 
-1311 KYSVNKSDLTVAPN
+1311 
-1325 GTVTA
+1325 
-1330 SNKGDN
+1330 
-1336 FATADQVAKAI
+1336 
-1347 NDSEKTSSVVSSTKT
+1347 
-1362 IKVTSKVDGKNTEYD
+1362 
-1377 LDLSEATKTSLQ
+1377 
-1389 NADNALQS
+1389 
-1397 WTAQANGQAVKTVS
+1397 
-1411 KDNATLNFVN
+1411 
-1421 GTNIQVTNDNGQV
+1421 
-1434 KIATVDA
+1434 
-1441 PTFTTVTAGTVNAE
+1441 
-1455 NFTTGTVSI
+1455 
-1464 TDNGIN
+1464 
-1470 AGNQKITNLANGTA
+1470 
-1484 NSDAVTLA
+1484 
-1492 QLNASKSV
+1492 
-1500 VKAGNNTN
+1500 
-1508 VRSETATD
+1508 
-1516 GSKVY
+1516 
-1521 TVDANATTVSG
+1521 
-1532 SDALN
+1532 
-1537 ITKSDAGNNVTNY
+1537 
-1550 ALDLSDKTKGEIK
+1550 
-1563 QGVDANTTVNTKGLT
+1563 
-1578 FTADSGTET
+1578 
-1587 LRKLGETLAINGDAT
+1587 
-1602 LINTKVEAGKVSVV
+1602 
-1616 ATKTLTDAVSNATSA
+1616 
-1631 LQSIVT
+1631 
-1637 TADSKDAQTVNK
+1637 
-1649 DSNKA
+1649 
-1654 NFISGTN
+1654 
-1661 IQLTGTKGGITVA
+1661 
-1674 TKENVDFTTVNA
+1674 
-1686 TTVNATTVNG
+1686 
-1696 DTIKSGDV
+1696 
-1704 VITKDGINAGNQTIS
+1704 DGINAGNQTIS

-1756 TADIAK
+1756 ATDIAK
-1762 GTVYA
+1762 GTVYEGDHAQATTNEFKRALGEKTKVVGGAAKDDLSDNNIGVVSNGVDTLTVKLAKTLEGLTSTTFGNDVNDQTVINKDGVTITNGTEPNKTISLTESGLNNGGQKITNVAKGEKDSDAVNVSQLKEYVGDNSYNWTISDGTKNEAVADNGKVSVKGSANDNSATTPGIVTTLTGTDITVDLSTKTKDDIANGQKHSSVKGDSNVVVNVNTTPNDAGGVQYDVKLADTIVLGQGNNSVTIDGKTGTVSGLNNITWDPKGVYNSGKAATEEQLKLVSDVVQNGWNIQANADVASKVVPGATVQFIDGKNINITRDGNNITIATAANVVTTETDKYVTSGKVDYDTQGNGTTTLTVKNGPDAQISGVKNNFVTSAVTDPDGKKATLTRNDGGTVEINLTDTVNQAVTEATEKGTKYA
-1767 GDVGNSFARPLG
+1767 GDVGNSFTRQLG
-1779 ETTNVKGGAKDNLSD
+1779 EVTNVKGGATDNLSD

-1842 VTDKDGNV
+1842 VIGKDGNV
-1850 ISSTDLTSD
+1850 INSTDLTSD

-1904 VSTSTTETKTTTVTP
+1904 VSTSTTEVKTTTVTP
-1919 KDGTPETTVVETD
+1919 KDGTTGPKITTVETD
-1932 TLKTTGV
+1932 TVKTTGV
-1939 DNDGIRINTHETVTT
+1939 DNDGIRINTTKIVTT
-1954 TNPDGTTSVVE
+1954 TTPDGPTTVVE
-1965 NGGEVSLTSS
+1965 NGEVSLTSG
-1975 GLNNGGNRAINVAAG
+1975 GLNNGGNRAINIAAG

-1996 VNVSQLEEART
+1996 VNVSQLEAAKT

-2013 TSSEQANFNNDTA
+2013 TTTEQANFNNDTA

-2050 MAGALGDKST
+2050 MAGASSDKAT
-2060 AMGNDAWALGTQAT
+2060 AVGNDAWALGVQST
-2074 AIGSGVEAHGQGSV
+2074 AIGSGVVAGGKGSV
-2088 AIGNADNNGKDK
+2088 VIGSAENTEK
-2100 TIATNE
+2100 TVSTAE
-2106 AINSV
+2106 AENSV

-2118 VTKADTVAIGHNA
+2118 VTKADAVAIGHNS
-2131 GAVNTQ
+2131 GAVNVNTTAIGSGANASGEHSTALGNKASSSGNN
-2137 ATALGANANAAGEQ
+2137 ATALG
-2151 SNALGYKSS
+2151 
-2160 ASGNQSTAVGTEAN
+2160 VEAN
-2174 AAGKEA
+2174 ASGQESNV
-2180 TALGYKAN
+2180 LGYKAN
-2188 SNGYRTTAIG
+2188 SNGYR
-2198 HSSSA
+2198 
-2203 TGAMAVAL
+2203 AMALGTLSNAAGTMAIAL
-2211 GNQANARGNLSQAF
+2211 GSQSNASGIKAQAF
-2225 GDHAIASAE
+2225 GSNAIASAE
-2234 NATAI
+2234 DAI
-2239 GTNANANA
+2239 AMGSNANANA
-2247 EKGIAFG
+2247 VSGVALG
-2254 TQAGVSGVSG
+2254 NRSMASGVSGV
-2264 IAFGDGAMSN
+2264 ALGDGAASN
-2274 AKQAISIGKSARTTA
+2274 AQQSISIGKSARTTA
-2289 ENAVALGSSAIAT
+2289 TNSIALGNASLATADSAIAMGNSSSAVG
-2302 SNNAIAVGNS
+2302 SNGIAVG
-2312 SNAIGAN
+2312 AK
-2319 SLAMG
+2319 
-2324 ANSKALKD
+2324 SKALKD
-2332 NTIALGNNVSVTA
+2332 NAIALGNNATVTA
-2345 ANAVALGLN
+2345 NNALALGLN
-2354 STAYGENSIVMGT
+2354 SVAYSDNAIVLGT
-2367 SAKNTGNH
+2367 TSKATGSH

-2417 TLALGKNAIA
+2417 TLALGKNAVA

-2511 NIQANADVASK
+2511 NIQANGDKASQVA
-2522 VVPGATVQFIDGK
+2522 PGASVQFIDGT
-2535 NINITRDGN
+2535 NIDITRDGN
-2544 NITIATDANVV
+2544 NITIATAANVV
-2555 TTETDKYVTS
+2555 TTDTDKYVTG
-2565 GKVDYD
+2565 GKVAYD

-2593 KNNFVTS
+2593 KNNFVTKS
-2600 ATTDAN
+2600 ETATD

-2639 TKYAGDRATDATTAN
+2639 TKYAGDKADTGAAAN

-2679 GVVSNGVDTLTV
+2679 GIVSNGVDTLTV

-2744 ITNVKEGEAGTD
+2744 ITNVAEGKAGTD
-2756 AVNVNQ
+2756 AVNVDQ
-2762 LNQAITNNA
+2762 LTKAITDSA

-2795 SANADSANTVGVVTE
+2795 SANADSVNTVGVVTE

-3114 VIISSDKPEKEVS
+3114 VTISSGKPEKEVS

-3250 KGENGKDGSIGLT
+3250 KGENGKDGVAINGKDGSIGLT

-3325 KGQIIRKK
+3325 KGQVIQKK

-3344 DAAAVVTDKNLRVD
+3344 DANATVTDKNLRVD

-3377 LTNATFSSDDSN
+3377 LTNATFSSGDIN
-3389 TVIGGNGLTI
+3389 ATIGGNGLTI
-3399 TPKGGDASN
+3399 TPKGGDV
-3408 TVSLTDKGLNNGNN
+3408 VSLTDKGLNNGNN
-3422 TIINVAPG
+3422 TITNVAPG

-3595 DTGEVIAKKLNETL
+3595 NDGKVVTKELNETL
-3609 AIKGNLTATA
+3609 AIKGGINTEAGLTAASDRNVGVRENEKGLNIVIAERPTFSGITVDGKDGKDA
-3619 AVTDKNLRVD
+3619 EVKFAKDGKDGMSIVGTRGADGQNGLTLKGANGKDGVSFKEDGRITNVADGKDGKDAVNKDQLERV
-3629 NENGQLIVK
+3629 
-3638 MAKSLTDLTNAT
+3638 NAT
-3650 FGSDNSNTTIGGN
+3650 ANAGWKLTI
-3663 GVTITPK
+3663 
-3670 GGDASNTVSLT
+3670 
-3681 DKGLN
+3681 N
-3686 NGNNQV
+3686 NGNNQTTV
-3692 TNVSTGLKDRDGNN
+3692 TPNATVDLANTDGNIVITKVGNN
-3706 VTLANASGD
+3706 VNFG
-3715 VLNNAVNVGDLKD
+3715 LNNTL
-3728 SVNNL
+3728 
-3733 TNATTGGFGL
+3733 
-3743 TDEKGNDVKADLGK
+3743 
-3757 TVTVQGD
+3757 
-3764 GSVRTTVVEV
+3764 
-3774 EKDGKKEKV
+3774 
-3783 LEVGLTNNVTVGND
+3783 TVGND
-3797 KEPGTITVKG
+3797 NKPGTMTVKG

-3830 DAVSINGKDGD
+3830 DAVSINGKDGN
-3841 GTVAVKGKDGKTG
+3841 GAIAVNGKDGKTG
-3854 VALNGKDG
+3854 VGLDGANG

-3874 SITVAQGEKGLD
+3874 TITLAKGEPGVD
-3886 GNDGANGKTKTR
+3886 GKDGKTR
-3898 IVYEKPNGDKEEVA
+3898 IVYETKTPDGKTVTEEVA
-3912 TLNDGL
+3912 TLKDGL
-3918 NFVGND
+3918 KFVGDD
-3924 GKVIAK
+3924 GKIITK
-3930 KLNKTLA
+3930 ELNETLT
-3937 IKGNLSTAVKDVTA
+3937 IKGNLSTTAAVTDK
-3951 NNLRVDNV
+3951 NLRVDNV
-3959 GDELIINMAK
+3959 DGALIIKMART
-3969 ALTDLTSATF
+3969 LTDLTNATF
-3979 TNKDGNKSV
+3979 TNAGGDKSV
-3988 VDGNGLTITPTK
+3988 VDGNGLTITPS
-4000 GGNIVSLTTSGLD
+4000 GNASNTVSLTTTGLN
-4013 NGGNKVINVAAGD
+4013 NGDNKVINVAAGD

-4063 KPGDTVNFVNGKNIE
+4063 KPGDTVNFANGDNIA
-4078 INNDGTNVTVGLAKD
+4078 ITNDGTKVTVGLVKN
-4093 VDLGKDGSI
+4093 VDLGEDGSI
-4102 KAGDTIMNNEGVKVG
+4102 KAGDTFVNKDGVKVG

-4152 GLGGKKLSEAKGDT
+4152 GLGDKKLSEAKGDT

-4213 GDGKNIITVVKG
+4213 GDGKNISTVVKG

-4231 LNKDVDLGK
+4231 LNKNVDLGK

-4272 GGNKVTNVKAGD
+4272 GGNKVTNVRAGD

-4317 IEAGTVDGGKVFNAS
+4317 IEAGEVDGGRVFNAS
-4332 KTKVAMGDTVGV
+4332 KTKVAMGNTVGV
-4344 KAGKNIEITQDGSN
+4344 KAGKNIEITQNSTKDGPN
-4358 IAIAT
+4358 IEIAT

-4448 KRVRGIGANAAAAS
+4448 KRVRGIGANSAAAS